1 MAKYM
6 VSIRTSATSLFPPL
20 SLPRTLLPSS
30 HTSIFR
36 PTPSTSFPRPSIS
49 GLSPSPTSAF
59 QTSLRILILSI
70 ISPNPSP
77 ARVIPPQSGFANHL
91 LTPSPT
97 PPPLLSPIL
106 RTTRASHLQ
115 PPLFLNHKDPGRKPP
130 TRLGAKPALCSTLPQ
145 FTFPCADLRCKQ
157 SSPALPATSWSNQ
170 IQRGRKEAEIHHP
183 VKNRPSSLSPLPL
196 TLSCYPGHVWI
207 PQRSSP
213 PGLRFPFKMV
223 SHSSDSHLTLPPA
236 HPLPLI
242 NET

>member
-1 MAKYM
+1 MLAW
-6 VSIRTSATSLFPPL
+6 
-20 SLPRTLLPSS
+20 
-30 HTSIFR
+30 IFR
-36 PTPSTSFPRPSIS
+36 VATFPKVVHLPNACCIFPIGPRFCPP
-49 GLSPSPTSAF
+49 GETALPLDL
-59 QTSLRILILSI
+59 LRAGDYNS
-70 ISPNPSP
+70 
-77 ARVIPPQSGFANHL
+77 V
-91 LTPSPT
+91 PSPT

-213 PGLRFPFKMV
+213 PGLRFPYKMV